1 MPAAV
6 KMADHPNILICE
18 ADQLVVELLIFHLQN
33 KEYRIRIARDGREA
47 LDQIGQSMPD
57 AIILAGMLPVI
68 DSDEILRRIRE
79 GDISVGSCDVPVL
92 MLSERT
98 KDEDIVRA
106 LNLGANDYILKPFS
120 PVEVAARLAKLVRE
134 HQVQQWAKSLHRRA
148 RAPVSIPSNLL
159 LPDDRELDCLVRD
172 LSEEGFMAHL
182 SDHIEPGT
190 WLGLSLP
197 NYGIVRAQI
206 RWCKGG
212 RIGGLF
218 DRHLQLRLD
227 AYSQAA

>member
-1 MPAAV
+1 MKTAT
-6 KMADHPNILICE
+6 HTNILICE
-18 ADQLVVELLIFHLQN
+18 ADPLVIELLVFHLQN
-33 KEYRIRIARDGREA
+33 KGYQIQTARDGREA
-47 LDQIGQSMPD
+47 LDKIAQSVPD

-68 DSDEILRRIRE
+68 DSDEVLRALRE
-79 GDISVGSCDVPVL
+79 GDLPIDDCDVPVL

-98 KDEDIVRA
+98 KDADIVRA

-120 PVEVAARLAKLVRE
+120 PVEVTVRLAKLMRE

-148 RAPVSIPSNLL
+148 RAPVSIRSKLL
-159 LPDDRELDCLVRD
+159 LPDDRELDCLVKD

-182 SDHIEPGT
+182 TDHIEPGT
-190 WLGLSLP
+190 WLGLSLRH
-197 NYGIVRAQI
+197 YGIVRAQV
-206 RWCKGG
+206 RWCKKG

-218 DRHLQLRLD
+218 ERHIHLRLD